1 LPTTLRILIVDDHE
15 VVRTGLRKLLET
27 QPGWSVVG
35 EATNGLE
42 AVESATRLKPDV
54 IIMDFGMPVLNG
66 LQALQRIVKTLP
78 RTRTLI
84 LTMHDSDEL
93 LGAVARAGACGY
105 LKKSAAAEQVISAV
119 QAIGNNMTFFGS
131 GSDQRTTSATMEAAS
146 DLSLPKLTSRQREI
160 IQLVAGGKSTK
171 EVAEALGLSVKTVET
186 HRANIMARLNIHSVG
201 ELIRYAIRNGLAHVD

>member
-1 LPTTLRILIVDDHE
+1 MPSTLRILIADDHE
-15 VVRTGLRKLLET
+15 VVRTGLRRLLET
-27 QPGWSVVG
+27 QSGWSVVG

-42 AVESATRLKPDV
+42 AVESATKLKPDV
-54 IIMDFGMPVLNG
+54 IIMDFGMPLLDG
-66 LQALQRIVKTLP
+66 LQALQRIVKAVP

-93 LGAVARAGACGY
+93 FRAVARAGASGY

-119 QAIGNNMTFFGS
+119 EALGSNMTFFGS
-131 GSDQRTTSATMEAAS
+131 GPDQKRVETAK

-160 IQLVAGGKSTK
+160 IRLVAGGKSTK

-186 HRANIMARLNIHSVG
+186 HRANIMVRLNIHSVG
-201 ELIRYAIRNGLAHVD
+201 ELIRYAIRNDLAKVD